1 MCDGPHHFHC
11 RGKLSLFTL
20 FIWLASVL
28 ALVAI
33 FGCNRRPCEPVWEPP
48 LPAIQNEID
57 QALASPALQLGDW
70 PEENWWTRY
79 QDDTLEALI
88 YAGLENNPRIKLADA
103 QARLSQAEANI
114 TRSVLLPQVFVAG
127 DVTRYRASKTGIFG
141 VIPQEAAVFPFSYTQ
156 PEFSLNFTFEIDWWG
171 KNRNALKAA
180 LGQVQAD
187 IAEAAEARLML
198 SISIA
203 QAYFQLQTAL
213 AREALAARLAANNN
227 ETLQLIQQRLANHL
241 DSGIQIQQQEQNVS
255 VAQEYFLSLRQEVAT
270 RRNTLHALVAG
281 QWDEIIP
288 LIPLEQATY
297 APLSLPADLP
307 LDLVCHRPEIVAQ
320 LWLIDAAAN
329 QTAVARKEFYPNI
342 NLMGLLGQQT
352 LINNTLFKDH
362 SKYGQIGPAIHLPLF
377 EGGRLI
383 ANLDAAEE
391 EYAIATLQYE
401 DLLIQAVQD
410 VLQSLIDVQNWNLR
424 LQENAKRLESAQ
436 ANYDLV
442 QDRLRHNL
450 SSQLD
455 LLNAERNLL
464 PARDTFIQTKAN
476 TILAQ
481 LSLIKALGGG
491 Y

>member
-1 MCDGPHHFHC
+1 MNRCGNLRF
-11 RGKLSLFTL
+11 RLSKTKS
-20 FIWLASVL
+20 I
-28 ALVAI
+28 
-33 FGCNRRPCEPVWEPP
+33 RPWP
-48 LPAIQNEID
+48 LP
-57 QALASPALQLGDW
+57 LCSLGDW
-70 PEENWWTRY
+70 PEENWWTLY

-187 IAEAAEARLML
+187 IAEAAEARLIL

-203 QAYFQLQTAL
+203 QAYFQLQTPL
-213 AREALAARLAANNN
+213 AREALANRLAANNN

-270 RRNTLHALVAG
+270 RRNTIHALVAG

-288 LIPLEQATY
+288 PIPLEQATY

-307 LDLVCHRPEIVAQ
+307 LDLVYHRPEIIAQ

-342 NLMGLLGQQT
+342 NLMGLIGQQT
-352 LINNTLFKDH
+352 LIDNTLFRDH

-377 EGGRLI
+377 ERGTAHRQPRRRRRRVCHRHF
-383 ANLDAAEE
+383 
-391 EYAIATLQYE
+391 AIRKFADPGCPGCSTKF
-401 DLLIQAVQD
+401 
-410 VLQSLIDVQNWNLR
+410 NR
-424 LQENAKRLESAQ
+424 RAKLELA
-436 ANYDLV
+436 
-442 QDRLRHNL
+442 
-450 SSQLD
+450 
-455 LLNAERNLL
+455 
-464 PARDTFIQTKAN
+464 PARKCQAAGICASELRFGTGIACA
-476 TILAQ
+476 TI
-481 LSLIKALGGG
+481 
-491 Y
+491 